1 MKRKMCYSDYGFIG
15 KNFENDSRTPFT
27 VFSYPPHRDIE
38 VGLIC
43 ELHKDTLLVM
53 SNA

>member
-1 MKRKMCYSDYGFIG
+1 MVSLERTLKM
-15 KNFENDSRTPFT
+15 T
-27 VFSYPPHRDIE
+27 VEHLLQFFSYPPHRDIE